1 MDSDKTRSYP
11 RITLSDF
18 NCNIC
23 NGPLNYV
30 QILNDEIR
38 IQEDF
43 FECANCGRRIESKFL
58 REEDIPEFYD

>member
-1 MDSDKTRSYP
+1 MNNVKTPGR
-11 RITLSDF
+11 RRVTLSDF

-30 QILNDEIR
+30 QILNDDIR

-43 FECANCGRRIESKFL
+43 FECKNCGKRIESKFL